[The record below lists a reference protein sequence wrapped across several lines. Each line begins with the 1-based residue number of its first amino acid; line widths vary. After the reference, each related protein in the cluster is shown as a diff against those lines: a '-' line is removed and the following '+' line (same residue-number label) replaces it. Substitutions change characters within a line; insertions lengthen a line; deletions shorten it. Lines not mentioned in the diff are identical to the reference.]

1 MSDLKPSIAQMTLN
15 LINLIIKSIYS
26 LYFVLLYGK
35 ISEKVED
42 TIEAW
47 GSPCVCEKSYW
58 ARGKCIGY
66 WAYGHFEH
74 CPESIYYGQDL
85 MGWCYE

>member
-1 MSDLKPSIAQMTLN
+1 MLERKMVLN
-15 LINLIIKSIYS
+15 MFVLFIKS
-26 LYFVLLYGK
+26 LYFLLRYGR

-47 GSPCVCEKSYW
+47 GSPCISEKSYW
-58 ARGKCIGY
+58 ARGKMVGY